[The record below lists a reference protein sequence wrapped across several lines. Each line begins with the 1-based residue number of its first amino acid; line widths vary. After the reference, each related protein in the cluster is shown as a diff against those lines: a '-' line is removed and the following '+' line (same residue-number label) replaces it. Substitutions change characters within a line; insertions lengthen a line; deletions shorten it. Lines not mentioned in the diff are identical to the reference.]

1 MATPDIETLKNI
13 EAMEDTELHAL
24 CQSWIECLERYSSLH
39 ARYEID
45 DNGWWHNERASIS
58 LLAGAAW
65 KLGWVALEE
74 FGTNKRGHK
83 IPSEER
89 GERVGR
95 CDLYLSSE
103 KTSFAIEAKQAW
115 QRIGERSAPFADA
128 ENQMQKAWQDSGYLH
143 SHEADRRLAVTFIV
157 PHLPISQV
165 KNSDAGQVDAHKL
178 RNHVNEWL
186 EQVGDFQRLRG
197 KATRYAYY
205 FPTDGHRYTNEYTGR
220 IFPGVVMVAEE
231 RLRGG

>member
-1 MATPDIETLKNI
+1 MAAQSIKALDKIEMMGDCK
-13 EAMEDTELHAL
+13 LHAL
-24 CQSWIECLERYSSLH
+24 CHLWIRCLKQYSRLH
-39 ARYEID
+39 APYFD

-74 FGTNKRGHK
+74 FGTSKRGHK

-95 CDLYLSSE
+95 CDLYMSSKE
-103 KTSFAIEAKQAW
+103 TSFAIEAKQAW
-115 QRIGERSAPFADA
+115 QRIGDRSAPFADA
-128 ENQMQKAWQDSGYLH
+128 QHQMEEAWKDSGYLH
-143 SHEADRRLAVTFIV
+143 SYEADRRLAVTFIV

-165 KNSDAGQVDAHKL
+165 KESNTGEVDAQKV
-178 RNHVNEWL
+178 RDSVNSWL
-186 EQVGDFQRLRG
+186 EQVEGFQRQRG

-205 FPTDGHRYTNEYTGR
+205 FPADGHRYVNEHKGR
-220 IFPGVVMVAEE
+220 VFPGVVMVAEE
-231 RLRGG
+231 RLRSG